1 MVESTHNS
9 QTIENAVN
17 KFTSTQQLSFDDL
30 KLSLPEEQMKM
41 AELRIPELHVFRV
54 EAQEIME

>member
-9 QTIENAVN
+9 QTFENAVRTFADIQ
-17 KFTSTQQLSFDDL
+17 KSSFDGL

-41 AELRIPELHVFRV
+41 AEQRIPELQAFRS
-54 EAQEIME
+54 EAEEIME